1 MTKCD
6 LVPENGVNVLAFG
19 ADASGATD
27 SSTAF
32 AKAVEKA
39 NQKRLP
45 VYIPTGLYIL
55 ESTWLLPSDTVVL
68 AEKTARI
75 KLGGARRK
83 TRGDFLLSNADTV

>member
-1 MTKCD
+1 MTKCN

-39 NQKRLP
+39 TKSVCRYTFRP
-45 VYIPTGLYIL
+45 VCIFWKARGFCRRILSFWPKKQRVSSLAAHAERRVAIFFFPTPI
-55 ESTWLLPSDTVVL
+55 
-68 AEKTARI
+68 R
-75 KLGGARRK
+75 
-83 TRGDFLLSNADTV
+83 